1 MNEMIPKTD
10 LESERELQ
18 QEQRDA
24 ATNLLEM
31 LGTMLNQADSTL
43 NDLEKTT
50 NDQYGGNTLVGQA
63 IFRKCQEFGDAI
75 GCLANDLETQSEEQK
90 RALAQACAKD
100 ITNDSL
106 LLEVTNNNE
115 KEKSQAQE
123 LALQLP
129 KSEEDWIGAI
139 EGATN
144 LLRDVQQSFLDVGK
158 QDADEIADVALTVA
172 RLFLLSLQNLHS
184 TVTPES
190 IVNTAATV
198 SNKAGDQ
205 KSSQTVYIEELN
217 ENGEANQTS
226 NNEDNNAAN
235 QSSDSN
241 RAPSSSQ
248 QRVRVLW
255 PPLGPHVNQAFG
267 WSKEKATQKPLL
279 AVALGLTMWP
289 AAIATAIL
297 GTSLVVVDGALQ
309 NAYTNY
315 QETSLI
321 KAVEQGTVQVY
332 QTGKLVWICSKFAGR
347 QTMRVAKR
355 QIDRQGGI
363 GNVANNI
370 KDVAIDRAL
379 NPIETANMAWKG
391 VSCGV
396 GWVSSTVSQLLEQ
409 RKEMQQQRQATT
421 I

>member
-1 MNEMIPKTD
+1 MSSIIDMIPKTD
-10 LESERELQ
+10 LENERKFL
-18 QEQRDA
+18 QEQHDA

-31 LGTMLNQADSTL
+31 LGTMLNTADSTL
-43 NDLEKTT
+43 SDLETTT
-50 NDQYGGNTLVGQA
+50 NDQDGGDNIMGQA
-63 IFRKCQEFGDAI
+63 IVRKCQEFGDAI
-75 GCLANDLETQSEEQK
+75 GRLASDLENQSEEQK
-90 RALAQACAKD
+90 KALAQACAKD

-115 KEKSQAQE
+115 KEKDQAQE
-123 LALQLP
+123 LAQQLP

-144 LLRDVQQSFLDVGK
+144 LLRDVQQSFQDVGK

-190 IVNTAATV
+190 LVKTAAV
-198 SNKAGDQ
+198 VVGDQ
-205 KSSQTVYIEELN
+205 ESSPKMDIEELN
-217 ENGEANQTS
+217 DSGEAKQS
-226 NNEDNNAAN
+226 NENDDTDNRN
-235 QSSDSN
+235 SV
-241 RAPSSSQ
+241 PSSSQ

-255 PPLGPHVNQAFG
+255 PPLGPHVNEAFD
-267 WSKEKATQKPLL
+267 WSKDKATQKPLL

-297 GTSLVVVDGALQ
+297 GTSLLVVDGALQ
-309 NAYTNY
+309 NAYTHF
-315 QETSLI
+315 QETSLL

-347 QTMRVAKR
+347 QTVRVAKR

-363 GNVANNI
+363 GNVASNI
-370 KDVAIDRAL
+370 KDAAIDRAL

-409 RKEMQQQRQATT
+409 RKEMQQQKQATT